1 MAQQMT
7 RDEARSVINNCVSTG
22 TYCEELYNA
31 LDTASSYY
39 YNTYSS
45 IVTDEVFDKAK
56 DIFNKEHPTVFP
68 IGAEPLDGKYANPP
82 EWCAELLGSLD
93 KVNVVGEFIKEFLQ
107 KNFLKSPRFKKLKK
121 LSFRTSPKFDGCSVL
136 ILYEKGKVVN
146 AYTRG
151 RDGRSRDITEALKQ
165 LPTIAYK
172 NGTVAVKCEAIMSF
186 TSFAKMVEDLEL
198 DYVNPRSFV
207 SGKLSDNNLKDYV
220 KYFSFVPLRVKI
232 MDGWM
237 GDFQEF
243 TKKQEVEFI
252 KKYLDN
258 FEIKFSD
265 YAEEFEITDDM
276 TEKQIKTMCEEMYQK
291 RIDQRSSI
299 DCMLDGIVIEVDD
312 VIFRSQLGRRDDID
326 LFGIAF
332 KFPYMEKETKVIGI
346 DFDTAM
352 SPTGI
357 ITPCVRF
364 EPVKF
369 NNAEQKRVSL
379 ANYKRF
385 MELKLCVGTTGIIQY
400 RNDVLSYFTKID
412 SEENEA
418 LSNDPKKVIPFID
431 KCNVCGGKVINDGV
445 FAYCGNPECE
455 NKVIGRFVN
464 HLIKMGIK
472 GVEAQTIKKLFEG
485 NLIVDLSDLYTV
497 DFSKVTEDK
506 IPEGMGRTSLDN
518 VGKAIKEK
526 KEIYD
531 YEILGSVGIDSI
543 GITIAKKLFSNSEL
557 SLYDILDKVHENS
570 DELYKEIIKLEGF
583 SDIRTKQLI
592 DGVIDRFD
600 DIASLYNNLEFKS
613 IREEIAKNSS
623 GEQYKFVITG
633 ELKNWDREVIKV
645 ELEKLGHKVIGSV
658 SSKTSY
664 LVTNDTASG
673 TVKNKKAKELGIPI
687 INEDQLMELTG
698 LVPLDKFKA

>member
-1 MAQQMT
+1 MAQMT
-7 RDEARSVINNCVSTG
+7 RDEARAIIKNCVSTN
-22 TYCEELYNA
+22 TYCEELYDA
-31 LDTASSYY
+31 LDTACSFY

-45 IVTDEVFDKAK
+45 IVTDEIFDKAK
-56 DIFNKEHPTVFP
+56 DIFNKEHPNQVFP
-68 IGAEPLDGKYANPP
+68 VGAEPSGKYANPP
-82 EWCAELLGSLD
+82 EWCEELLGSLD
-93 KVNVVGEFIKEFLQ
+93 KVNTVGELIKDFLQ
-107 KNFLKSPRFKKLKK
+107 KNFLKSPRFKKIKK
-121 LSFRTSPKFDGCSVL
+121 LSFRSSPKFDGCSVL
-136 ILYEKGKVVN
+136 IIYEKGKVVK

-151 RDGRSRDITEALKQ
+151 RDGRSRDIADALKQ
-165 LPTIAYK
+165 LPPIAYK
-172 NGTVAVKCEAIMSF
+172 DGMVAVKCEAIMSF
-186 TSFAKMVEDLEL
+186 TSFAKMVEELEL

-237 GDFQEF
+237 GDFKEF
-243 TKKQEVEFI
+243 TKKGEVEFI
-252 KKYLDN
+252 QKYLDN

-265 YAEEFEITDDM
+265 YAEEFTITDDM
-276 TEKQIKTMCEEMYQK
+276 TEKQIQNLCEEMYAK
-291 RIDQRSSI
+291 RIEQRASV

-312 VIFRSQLGRRDDID
+312 LIFRSQLGRRDDID

-332 KFPYMEKETKVIGI
+332 KFPYMEKETTVIGV

-385 MELKLCVGTTGIIQY
+385 MQLKLGFGTSGIIQY
-400 RNDVLSYFTKID
+400 RNDVLSYFNKID

-418 LSNDPKKVIPFID
+418 ISNDESKLIPFTD
-431 KCNVCGGKVINDGV
+431 KCNVCGGSVTNDGV
-445 FAYCGNPECE
+445 FAYCSNPECE

-472 GVEAQTIKKLFEG
+472 GVEAKTIKKLFDG

-497 DFSKVTEDK
+497 EFSKVSEEN

-518 VGKAIKEK
+518 VEKAVKEK

-543 GITIAKKLFSNSEL
+543 GTTIAKKLFTNSEL
-557 SLYDILDKVHENS
+557 TLYDILNKVHEDS
-570 DELYKEIIKLEGF
+570 DELYKTIVKLEGF

-592 DGVIDRFD
+592 EGVIERFD

-633 ELKNWDREVIKV
+633 ELKNWEREVIKV

-664 LVTNDTASG
+664 LVTNDTTSG
-673 TVKNKKAKELGIPI
+673 TIKNKKAKELGVPI